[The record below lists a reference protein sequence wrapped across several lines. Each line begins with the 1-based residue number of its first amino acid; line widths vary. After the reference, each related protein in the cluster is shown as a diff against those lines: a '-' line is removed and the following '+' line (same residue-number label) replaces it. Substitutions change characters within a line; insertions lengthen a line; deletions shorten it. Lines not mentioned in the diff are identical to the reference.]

1 MVNGK
6 KVFYYIFSLFIIA
19 GVAILIIYFFAFL
32 LKLIPTQYVKFVY
45 AAIIATT
52 GFIVI
57 FFVNNLIRHKLS
69 ANKSMRK
76 GRTYILFLIN
86 ILAYFVLSVAILAS
100 LGVNVYSVI
109 VGGAFL
115 SVILGLAVQGVLG
128 NIASGLLIT
137 ITKPFKLGDKVWVLS
152 WNSSSA
158 LITLQFSIFLP
169 KYFSADA
176 LFSQGISGQVQ
187 DISLNYTKLKEA
199 DGNVVVLPNSIVS
212 TGAFVFLGDLK
223 SIRIRYEVPKSLSP
237 DFVYAKTEEC
247 LSNFLSKINSKSMF
261 MDETTLN
268 TYVMIVSLHL
278 SSHELITTRS
288 DIINE
293 IKVNLEKFRIKVS
306 PIQD

>member
-6 KVFYYIFSLFIIA
+6 RVFLFIFSLFLIA
-19 GVAILIIYFFAFL
+19 GAAILVIYVFAFF
-32 LKLIPTQYVKFVY
+32 LKLIPVQYIEFVY
-45 AAIIATT
+45 AAIIAIA
-52 GFIVI
+52 GFIII
-57 FFVNNLIRHKLS
+57 FIIDNLIKHKLS
-69 ANKSMRK
+69 ADKSMRK
-76 GRTYILFLIN
+76 GKTYVLFLVN
-86 ILAYFVLSVAILAS
+86 ILAYFVLSVAVLAS

-109 VGGAFL
+109 IGGAFL

-128 NIASGLLIT
+128 NVASGLLIT
-137 ITKPFKLGDKVWVLS
+137 ITKPFKLGDKVWILS

-176 LFSQGISGQVQ
+176 LLSQGISGKVQ
-187 DISLNYTKLKEA
+187 NISLNYTTLKED

-212 TGAFVFLGDLK
+212 TGAFIFPSDVK
-223 SIRIRYEVPKSLSP
+223 RVRIRYEVPKSLSP
-237 DFVYAKTEEC
+237 DFVYKKTEEC
-247 LSNFLSKINSKSMF
+247 LLNFISEINSKNMF

-268 TYVMIVSLHL
+268 TYVMIVSVYLTPL
-278 SSHELITTRS
+278 ELKTTKS

>member
-6 KVFYYIFSLFIIA
+6 RVFLFIFSLFLIA
-19 GVAILIIYFFAFL
+19 GAAILVIYLFAFF
-32 LKLIPTQYVKFVY
+32 LKLIPVQYIEFVY
-45 AAIIATT
+45 AAIIAIA
-52 GFIVI
+52 GFIII
-57 FFVNNLIRHKLS
+57 FIIDNLIKHKLS
-69 ANKSMRK
+69 ADKSMRK
-76 GRTYILFLIN
+76 GKTYVLFLVN
-86 ILAYFVLSVAILAS
+86 ILAYFVLSVAVLGS

-109 VGGAFL
+109 IGGAFL

-128 NIASGLLIT
+128 NVASGLLIT
-137 ITKPFKLGDKVWVLS
+137 ITKPFKLGDKVWILS

-176 LFSQGISGQVQ
+176 LLSQGISGKVQ
-187 DISLNYTKLKEA
+187 NISLNYTTLKED
-199 DGNVVVLPNSIVS
+199 DGNVVVLLNSIVS
-212 TGAFVFLGDLK
+212 TGAFIFPSDVK
-223 SIRIRYEVPKSLSP
+223 RVRIRYEVPKSLSP
-237 DFVYAKTEEC
+237 DFVYKKTEEC
-247 LSNFLSKINSKSMF
+247 LLNFISEINSKNMF

-268 TYVMIVSLHL
+268 TYVMIVSVYLTPL
-278 SSHELITTRS
+278 ELKTTKS

>member
-6 KVFYYIFSLFIIA
+6 RVFLFIFSLFLIA
-19 GVAILIIYFFAFL
+19 GAAILVIYVFAFF
-32 LKLIPTQYVKFVY
+32 LKLIPVQYIEFVY
-45 AAIIATT
+45 AAIIAIA
-52 GFIVI
+52 GFIII
-57 FFVNNLIRHKLS
+57 FIIDNLIKHKLS
-69 ANKSMRK
+69 ADKSMRK
-76 GRTYILFLIN
+76 GKTYVLFLVN
-86 ILAYFVLSVAILAS
+86 ILAYFVLSVAVLGS

-109 VGGAFL
+109 IGGAFL

-128 NIASGLLIT
+128 NVASGLLIT
-137 ITKPFKLGDKVWVLS
+137 ITKPFKLGDKVWILS

-176 LFSQGISGQVQ
+176 LLSQGISGKVQ
-187 DISLNYTKLKEA
+187 NISLNYTTLKED
-199 DGNVVVLPNSIVS
+199 DGNVVVLLNSIVS
-212 TGAFVFLGDLK
+212 TGAFIFPSDVK
-223 SIRIRYEVPKSLSP
+223 RVRIRYEVPKSLSP
-237 DFVYAKTEEC
+237 DFVYKKTEEC
-247 LSNFLSKINSKSMF
+247 LLNFISEINSKNMF

-268 TYVMIVSLHL
+268 TYVMIVSVYLTPL
-278 SSHELITTRS
+278 ELKTTKS